1 MLFYRCTR
9 DKVSQ
14 NMTQSLH
21 SSAQKGFSSAA
32 KLYQQVRPSYPQ
44 SIALWLQDRLQLSS
58 ETKLLD
64 LGSGTGK
71 FLPYLQQIT
80 QHIIAV
86 EPIDEMLA
94 QLEQA
99 YPNVQT
105 LQAFSHNIP
114 IQAETVNVV
123 TCAQSFHWFAN
134 IETLTEIHRI
144 LKPNGYLVLI
154 WNQRDI
160 GVNWVKALANL
171 ISPFEGDTPRYHS
184 NLWQKA
190 FQQQSLFKLYQETTI
205 PHLHHG
211 TVEQVVSKR
220 LLSTSFIAAMP
231 KPKQLELKAQFEKI
245 IYEHTGKSA
254 QDPIDFPY
262 TTHVYVFEKITT
274 E

>member
-114 IQAETVNVV
+114 VQAETANVV

-160 GVNWVKALANL
+160 GVNWVKALADL
-171 ISPFEGDTPRYHS
+171 I
-184 NLWQKA
+184 
-190 FQQQSLFKLYQETTI
+190 
-205 PHLHHG
+205 
-211 TVEQVVSKR
+211 
-220 LLSTSFIAAMP
+220 
-231 KPKQLELKAQFEKI
+231 
-245 IYEHTGKSA
+245 
-254 QDPIDFPY
+254 
-262 TTHVYVFEKITT
+262 
-274 E
+274 

>member
-1 MLFYRCTR
+1 MLFYRCTK
-9 DKVSQ
+9 DKESQ

-32 KLYQQVRPSYPQ
+32 ELYQQVRPSYPQ

-58 ETKLLD
+58 ETMLLD

-80 QHIIAV
+80 QHITAV
-86 EPIDEMLA
+86 EPIGEMLA
-94 QLEQA
+94 QLKQA

-105 LQAFSHNIP
+105 LQAFSNNMP
-114 IQAETVNVV
+114 IQHQTVDVV

-134 IETLTEIHRI
+134 LETLTEIHRI

-160 GVNWVKALANL
+160 GVNWVKALADV
-171 ISPFEGDTPRYHS
+171 ISPFEGNTPRYHS
-184 NLWQKA
+184 NQWRKV
-190 FQQQSLFKLYQETTI
+190 FQEQDLFKLYQETTI

-231 KPKQLELKAQFEKI
+231 KSKQLELKAQFERI
-245 IYEHTGKSA
+245 VQEYTGKSL
-254 QDPIDFPY
+254 DEKIDFPY
-262 TTHVYVFEKITT
+262 ITHVYVFEKITT

>member
-1 MLFYRCTR
+1 MLFYRCTK
-9 DKVSQ
+9 DKESQ

-32 KLYQQVRPSYPQ
+32 ELYQQVRPSYPQ

-58 ETKLLD
+58 ETMLLD

-80 QHIIAV
+80 QHITAV

-94 QLEQA
+94 QLKQA

-105 LQAFSHNIP
+105 LQAFSNNMP
-114 IQAETVNVV
+114 IQHQTVDVV
-123 TCAQSFHWFAN
+123 TCAQSFHWFAHL
-134 IETLTEIHRI
+134 ETLTEIHRI

-160 GVNWVKALANL
+160 GINWVKALADV
-171 ISPFEGDTPRYHS
+171 ISPFEGNTPRYHS
-184 NLWQKA
+184 NQWRKV
-190 FQQQSLFKLYQETTI
+190 FQEQDLFKLYQETTI

-231 KPKQLELKAQFEKI
+231 KSKQLELKAQFERI
-245 IYEHTGKSA
+245 VQEYTGKSL
-254 QDPIDFPY
+254 DEEIDFPY
-262 TTHVYVFEKITT
+262 ITHVYVFEKITT

>member
-1 MLFYRCTR
+1 MLFYRCTK
-9 DKVSQ
+9 DKESQ

-32 KLYQQVRPSYPQ
+32 ELYQQVRPSYPQ

-58 ETKLLD
+58 ETMLLD

-80 QHIIAV
+80 QHITAV
-86 EPIDEMLA
+86 EPIGEMLA
-94 QLEQA
+94 QLKQA

-105 LQAFSHNIP
+105 LQAFSNNMP
-114 IQAETVNVV
+114 IQHQTVDVV

-134 IETLTEIHRI
+134 LETLTEIHRI
-144 LKPNGYLVLI
+144 LKPNSYLVLI

-160 GVNWVKALANL
+160 GVNWVEALADV

-184 NLWQKA
+184 NQWRKV
-190 FQQQSLFKLYQETTI
+190 FQEQDLFKLYQETTI

-231 KPKQLELKAQFEKI
+231 KSKQLELKAQFERI
-245 IYEHTGKSA
+245 VQEYTGKSL
-254 QDPIDFPY
+254 DEEIDFPY
-262 TTHVYVFEKITT
+262 ITHVYVFEKITT